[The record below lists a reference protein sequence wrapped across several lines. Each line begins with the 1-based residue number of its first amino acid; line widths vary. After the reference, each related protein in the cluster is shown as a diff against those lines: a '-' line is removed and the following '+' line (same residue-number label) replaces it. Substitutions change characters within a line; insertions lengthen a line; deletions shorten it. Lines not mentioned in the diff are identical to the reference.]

1 MIIQHYK
8 RPAPALTTA
17 QWLCYSRLMD
27 DLKLLLRYATRL
39 LIWIAPIEFLLGR
52 AISRASR
59 QMPAGE
65 VGAAI
70 FGAISNIGAFLVMPA
85 FILVSLVLLLSAVA
99 ALRAPAAAPHTAP
112 GEVYLPRFLAAALI
126 VLLIFSVAFL
136 FPATPLP
143 LLFLYNLLSAA
154 VILGI
159 AGAFLLR
166 RAGTPALRVT
176 VALFGLAYLGY
187 YLYALAAILAQG
199 AGLPVGDF
207 GVAANAAGEAAGMA
221 AGISLLWTAGL
232 FRRAPGAPRPRP
244 LWLILAVPA
253 GAIVMIAPL
262 FESWLQ
268 GVATQFSVGFT
279 LFLPVPVSA
288 LALAAYCYA
297 LLAANSRRA
306 RAVTG
311 LPWAWEVG
319 AALCLLPA
327 AGYQLQLNYQHLLLA
342 AVLLLLTGT
351 IRPLSS
357 AVPQAGS
364 APAATPAPWPEGH
377 AAEQGPVR

>member
-1 MIIQHYK
+1 
-8 RPAPALTTA
+8 
-17 QWLCYSRLMD
+17 MD

-39 LIWIAPIEFLLGR
+39 LIWIAPFEFLLGR
-52 AISRASR
+52 AISRAAR

-85 FILVSLVLLLSAVA
+85 FILVALVLLLSAGA
-99 ALRAPAAAPHTAP
+99 ALRAPAPP
-112 GEVYLPRFLAAALI
+112 DPPIESRLPRFLAAALI
-126 VLLIFSVAFL
+126 VLLVFSVAFL

-143 LLFLYNLLSAA
+143 LLFLYNLISAV

-159 AGAFLLR
+159 AAAFLLR
-166 RAGTPALRVT
+166 RTGTVALRVT

-199 AGLPVGDF
+199 FGLPVGEF
-207 GVAANAAGEAAGMA
+207 GVAANAAGEAAAMT

-232 FRRAPGAPRPRP
+232 FRRAPGVPRLHP
-244 LWLILAVPA
+244 LWLVLAGLA
-253 GAIVMIAPL
+253 GAVVLIAPL
-262 FESWLQ
+262 FETWLQ

-297 LLAANSRRA
+297 LLAANSRRGPGI
-306 RAVTG
+306 TG
-311 LPWAWEVG
+311 LPWAWDMG

-342 AVLLLLTGT
+342 AVLLLITGT

-357 AVPQAGS
+357 AVPRAES
-364 APAATPAPWPEGH
+364 APATAPAAWPEGR
-377 AAEQGPVR
+377 AAEQRPVR

>member
-85 FILVSLVLLLSAVA
+85 FILVL
-99 ALRAPAAAPHTAP
+99 
-112 GEVYLPRFLAAALI
+112 LI

-166 RAGTPALRVT
+166 RAGTLALRVT

-232 FRRAPGAPRPRP
+232 FRRGPGTPRPRL
-244 LWLILAVPA
+244 LWLILAVLA
-253 GAIVMIAPL
+253 GAVVMIAPL

-306 RAVTG
+306 REVTG
-311 LPWAWEVG
+311 VPWGWEVG

-357 AVPQAGS
+357 AVVRADS
-364 APAATPAPWPEGH
+364 APATAPWPEGR

>member
-1 MIIQHYK
+1 
-8 RPAPALTTA
+8 
-17 QWLCYSRLMD
+17 MD

-39 LIWIAPIEFLLGR
+39 LIWIAPVEFLLGR
-52 AISRASR
+52 AISRAAR

-85 FILVSLVLLLSAVA
+85 FILVALILLLSAGA
-99 ALRAPAAAPHTAP
+99 ALRAPAPKGASKEAPSGPPA
-112 GEVYLPRFLAAALI
+112 EVRLPRFLAGALI
-126 VLLIFSVAFL
+126 ALLVFSVAFL

-143 LLFLYNLLSAA
+143 LLFLYNLLSAV

-159 AGAFLLR
+159 AATFLLR
-166 RAGTPALRVT
+166 RAGTVALRVT

-199 AGLPVGDF
+199 AGLPVGEL
-207 GVAANAAGEAAGMA
+207 GVAANAAGEAAAMA

-232 FRRAPGAPRPRP
+232 FRRTPGVARIHP
-244 LWLILAVPA
+244 LWLILAGLA
-253 GAIVMIAPL
+253 GAIVLIAPL
-262 FESWLQ
+262 FETWLQ

-297 LLAANSRRA
+297 LLAAGSRRA
-306 RAVTG
+306 PAITG

-342 AVLLLLTGT
+342 AVLLLITGT

-357 AVPQAGS
+357 AVPRAES
-364 APAATPAPWPEGH
+364 APAATPAPWPEGR

>member
-1 MIIQHYK
+1 
-8 RPAPALTTA
+8 
-17 QWLCYSRLMD
+17 MD

-85 FILVSLVLLLSAVA
+85 FILVLLVLLLSAVA
-99 ALRAPAAAPHTAP
+99 ALRAPAPPETPALAR
-112 GEVYLPRFLAAALI
+112 LPRLTALLLI
-126 VLLIFSVAFL
+126 VLLVFSVAFL

-154 VILGI
+154 VILSI
-159 AGAFLLR
+159 TGAFLLR
-166 RAGTPALRVT
+166 RVGTPALRVT

-199 AGLPVGDF
+199 AALPVGDF

-244 LWLILAVPA
+244 LWLILAILA

-262 FESWLQ
+262 FEEWLQ

-297 LLAANSRRA
+297 LLAANSCRA
-306 RAVTG
+306 REVTG
-311 LPWAWEVG
+311 VPWAWEVG

-342 AVLLLLTGT
+342 AVLLLLTGA

-357 AVPQAGS
+357 AVPHADS
-364 APAATPAPWPEGH
+364 APASTPAPWPESR
-377 AAEQGPVR
+377 AAEQEPVR